1 MSLKSFDK
9 MCENMI
15 LGKTGA
21 EKEIYDERQNQV
33 RTKLTVEALLVYIV
47 SVFVNSLV
55 MELIYQWCESYCA
68 PMILLVVICY
78 LYWIIR
84 NWAKGSLFGV
94 KGAKA
99 AKYTAFLTIL
109 YGFLF
114 GLQFLFPLL
123 DNEQNYFFLEGK
135 ATKEYVFAIT
145 WLLLLISGII
155 IFVLAKRND
164 KKGNNGSE
172 T

>member
-15 LGKTGA
+15 LGKTGS

-47 SVFVNSLV
+47 SVLVNSFV

-68 PMILLVVICY
+68 PMILLGMICY
-78 LYWIIR
+78 LFWIIR
-84 NWAKGSLFGV
+84 NAAKGSLFGV
-94 KGAKA
+94 KGTKA
-99 AKYTAFLTIL
+99 AKYTAFFTIL
-109 YGFLF
+109 YGFCF
-114 GLQFLFPLL
+114 GLHFLFPML
-123 DNEQNYFFLEGK
+123 DNEQNYFFLEGR
-135 ATKEYVFAIT
+135 ATKEFVFAIT

-155 IFVLAKRND
+155 ITILAKRSD
-164 KKGNNGSE
+164 KKVNNESE